1 MLISKKIRTKL
12 GQHRF
17 LKEVKRIERRPEIIN
32 FDEAAKIGILYD
44 ATDER
49 DSDSVKNYVKSIRT
63 NYKKDILAMGY
74 VDRKILPKSQFAQY
88 GMDFFCRKD
97 LNFQMIP
104 SNAIVNNFINEK
116 FDILINLNSHKCFPL
131 HYITAMSKARF
142 RVGRYSSS
150 NGDSYD
156 MMIKISGEPA
166 IRTVIEEIEHFLRV
180 IKKS

>member
-74 VDRKILPKSQFAQY
+74 VDQITSGLYCFIKRRPALMPA
-88 GMDFFCRKD
+88 
-97 LNFQMIP
+97 NFQLIQR
-104 SNAIVNNFINEK
+104 SGRAIQPK
-116 FDILINLNSHKCFPL
+116 
-131 HYITAMSKARF
+131 
-142 RVGRYSSS
+142 
-150 NGDSYD
+150 
-156 MMIKISGEPA
+156 
-166 IRTVIEEIEHFLRV
+166 
-180 IKKS
+180 